1 MKKLILLSLSVFC
14 LSSCWPF
21 FQHEKD
27 GKFLEEVVRLDD
39 FNSEFDDYNSD
50 IPSNRS
56 GSTHLLFSSKREK
69 KDLFNLVYLRGDFS
83 YGDRLELKPHENG
96 GGYNYQEPY
105 AGVQFLIPRANGNF
119 NVLGPKSVLFN
130 MDFGYSGEKNELMLF
145 YADDSEGNL
154 EIKHLT
160 YETDPQPE
168 KFDIL
173 NSDKDDAY
181 PTFSN
186 NGDKIYFCSN
196 RGGNFDIYEV
206 TIPRTSAEYVT
217 RENLVHP
224 KDYSIRKMDELSSP
238 YQDKCP
244 YLLDDTM
251 VFVSDR
257 PGGKGGFDIYTSKL
271 TNGKWSEPVN
281 AGDRINTQNNEYRP
295 VLPMLGGFTYR
306 LMIFSSDRPGGK
318 GGFDLYMTG
327 LDNNF

>member
-1 MKKLILLSLSVFC
+1 MKRLILLSLTTIC
-14 LSSCWPF
+14 LTSCWPF
-21 FQHEKD
+21 FSHTKD
-27 GKFLEEVVRLDD
+27 GKFLEEVVRLDE

-50 IPSNRS
+50 LPSNRS
-56 GSTHLLFSSKREK
+56 ESTHLLFSSKREK
-69 KDLFNLVYLRGDFS
+69 KDVFNLVYYRADFS

-96 GGYNYQEPY
+96 AGNRSEDPY
-105 AGVQFLIPRANGNF
+105 AGIQFLMPRANGNF
-119 NVLGPKSVLFN
+119 NILGPKSVLFN
-130 MDFGYSGEKNELMLF
+130 MDFYSGEKNDLMLF

-154 EIKHLT
+154 DIKHLT
-160 YETDPQPE
+160 YATDPQPE

-181 PTFSN
+181 PTFSY

-206 TIPRTSAEYVT
+206 TIPRTSSERVT

-238 YQDKCP
+238 YEDKYP

-271 TNGKWSEPVN
+271 ANGKWSLPVN
-281 AGDRINTQNNEYRP
+281 AGGRINTQYNEYRP
-295 VLPMLGGFTYR
+295 VLPMLGSFTYK

-327 LDNNF
+327 LEKNF